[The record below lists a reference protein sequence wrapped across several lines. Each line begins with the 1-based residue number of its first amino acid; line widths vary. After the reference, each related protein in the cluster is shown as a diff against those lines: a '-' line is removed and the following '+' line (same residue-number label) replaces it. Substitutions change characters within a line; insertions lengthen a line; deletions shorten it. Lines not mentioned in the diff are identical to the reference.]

1 VAVLEKGKM
10 MSEMNEATDNKLWC
24 VNVHGPDD
32 LYAMPNRAAALEC
45 ANMMNV
51 YFATRE
57 LCEFD
62 PVICAVAI
70 EWPYSAE
77 SHGDALRDA
86 SPSPALPANF
96 GLPPL
101 MPTQAAVSK

>member
-1 VAVLEKGKM
+1 
-10 MSEMNEATDNKLWC
+10 MSEMNETTDNKLWC
-24 VNVHGPDD
+24 VNVRGPDD
-32 LYAMPNRAAALEC
+32 LYAMPSMAAALEC

-51 YFATRE
+51 YFATRG

-62 PVICAVAI
+62 PLDPVIFAVAI

-77 SHGDALRDA
+77 SHGDAIRDA
-86 SPSPALPANF
+86 SPSPALPKNF

-101 MPTQAAVSK
+101 MPAQAAVSK